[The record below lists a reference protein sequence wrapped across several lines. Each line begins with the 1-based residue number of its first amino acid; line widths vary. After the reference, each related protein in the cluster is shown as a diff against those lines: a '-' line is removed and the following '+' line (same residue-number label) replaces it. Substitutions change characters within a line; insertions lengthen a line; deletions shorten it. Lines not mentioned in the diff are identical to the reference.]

1 MTSRDLA
8 VVVVAA
14 GLGTRLGADKPK
26 AFVTLAEKTLL
37 EHALENISQ
46 VSALEQV
53 IIAVPAGHE
62 AQTAEL
68 ADAALAGKRVRF
80 DVVIGGE
87 TRQQSIANALGV
99 IDPELEIVLV
109 HDAARALAPASLF
122 ERVAS
127 EVRRS
132 GLSAV
137 PLMKIADTVKR
148 IEGTVVRET
157 VDRNFLRASQTPQ
170 GFVAKDLIAAYAAAD
185 SEYTDDAALTEA
197 HGMHINGVEGD
208 ERAFKITTADDLAAA
223 ELRFVGPDL
232 NGSNSFGNMR
242 TGIGSDV
249 HRFTDDAA
257 KPLYLGTVVWPGERG
272 LDGHSDGDAVSH
284 AIVDALLSAAGLGDI
299 GANFGVDRPE
309 FAGANGRVFIEATLE
324 LLKEKG
330 FSVLNVAVQIIGNR
344 PKVSPMRTQ
353 VEKVL
358 SEILGAPVTLGAT
371 TTDGLGFLGNDE
383 GVAAVATALI
393 ANTHPGL
400 STGPKVG

>member
-26 AFVTLAEKTLL
+26 AFVTLAEKTLI
-37 EHALENISQ
+37 EHALENVAQ
-46 VSALEQV
+46 VPALEQV

-68 ADAALAGKRVRF
+68 ADTALAGTSVRF
-80 DVVIGGE
+80 DVVVGGE

-99 IDPELEIVLV
+99 LDPEVAVVLV

-122 ERVAS
+122 IRVAS

-132 GLSAV
+132 GLGAV
-137 PLMKIADTVKR
+137 PVMKIADTVKR
-148 IEGTVVRET
+148 VEDDVVLET
-157 VDRNFLRASQTPQ
+157 VDRNSLRAAQTPQ
-170 GFVAKDLIAAYAAAD
+170 GFVAKDLIAAYAAAY
-185 SEYTDDAALTEA
+185 SEYTDDAALTQA
-197 HGMHINGVEGD
+197 YGMQLNAVEGD
-208 ERAFKITTADDLAAA
+208 ERGFKITTADDLAAA
-223 ELRFVGPDL
+223 ELRFVGTDDQGEL
-232 NGSNSFGNMR
+232 R
-242 TGIGSDV
+242 TGIGTDV
-249 HRFTDDAA
+249 HRFTDDSS
-257 KPLYLGTVVWPGERG
+257 KPLFLGTVIWPGERG

-309 FAGANGRVFIEATLE
+309 FAGANGKVFIEETLE
-324 LLKEKG
+324 LLSQNG
-330 FSVLNVAVQIIGNR
+330 FAVRNVAVQIIGNR
-344 PKVSPMRTQ
+344 PKVAPMRIE

-358 SEILGAPVTLGAT
+358 TKIVGAPVTLGAT
-371 TTDGLGFLGNDE
+371 TTDGLGFLGNSE

-393 ANTHPGL
+393 ARTNSGL
-400 STGPKVG
+400 TTTPKVG

>member
-26 AFVTLAEKTLL
+26 AFVTLAEKTLI
-37 EHALENISQ
+37 EHALENVAQ
-46 VSALEQV
+46 VPALEQV

-68 ADAALAGKRVRF
+68 ADTALAGTSVRF
-80 DVVIGGE
+80 DVVVGGE
-87 TRQQSIANALGV
+87 TRQQSIANALEV
-99 IDPELEIVLV
+99 LDPEVAVVLV

-122 ERVAS
+122 IRVAS

-132 GLSAV
+132 GLGAIPV
-137 PLMKIADTVKR
+137 MKIADTVKR
-148 IEGTVVRET
+148 VEDDVVLET
-157 VDRNFLRASQTPQ
+157 VDRNSLRAAQTPQ
-170 GFVAKDLIAAYAAAD
+170 GFVAKDLIAAYAAAY
-185 SEYTDDAALTEA
+185 SEYTDDAALTQA
-197 HGMHINGVEGD
+197 YGMQLNAVEGD

-223 ELRFVGPDL
+223 ELRFVGTDDQGEL
-232 NGSNSFGNMR
+232 R
-242 TGIGSDV
+242 TGIGTDV
-249 HRFTDDAA
+249 HRFTDDSS
-257 KPLYLGTVVWPGERG
+257 KPLFLGTVIWPGERG

-309 FAGANGRVFIEATLE
+309 FAGANGKVFIEETLE
-324 LLKEKG
+324 LLSQNG
-330 FSVLNVAVQIIGNR
+330 FAVRNVAVQIIGNR
-344 PKVSPMRTQ
+344 PKVAPMRIE

-358 SEILGAPVTLGAT
+358 TKIVGAPVTLGAT
-371 TTDGLGFLGNDE
+371 TTDGLGFLGNSE

-393 ANTHPGL
+393 ARTNSGL
-400 STGPKVG
+400 TTTPKVG